1 VSTKFIFTLMAFLT
15 ITLAQFADAQPKM
28 QQIGILVAGTPA
40 SMKTRVDAFRQR
52 LKELGWVEGQN
63 IAFEYRY
70 AEGKLENLE
79 KAVTELIGL
88 NVDLIV
94 AASLGVEV
102 AKKTTSTIPIVMM
115 SFGGD
120 PVEAGLVASLAKPG
134 GNVTGVMGE
143 ELTGNRF
150 EIFKEALPK
159 LSRVAAFWT
168 QGVGTQDFK
177 QLQSVAQSLKVQ
189 IRSFAI
195 TKHADID
202 SAFAQLARNR
212 PIALFAVGAPII
224 NSGRVQ
230 VIDHATKA
238 RLPTMC
244 PDARWVNDGGL
255 MAYSYDP
262 EDQSRRSA
270 IYVDRILKGTKPADL
285 PVEAPRKFDVVIN
298 LKTAK
303 LIGVMIQPEILAR
316 ATRVIR

>member
-102 AKKTTSTIPIVMM
+102 AKKATNTIPIVMM

-120 PVEAGLVASLAKPG
+120 PVDAGLVASLAKPG
-134 GNVTGVMGE
+134 GNVTGVMSE
-143 ELTGNRF
+143 ELTGKRF

-159 LSRVAAFWT
+159 VSRVAAFWT
-168 QGVGTQDFK
+168 PGVGTKDFK
-177 QLQSVAQSLKVQ
+177 ELQSVAQSLRVQ
-189 IRSFAI
+189 VRSLEI
-195 TKHADID
+195 TRHADID
-202 SAFAQLARNR
+202 SVFTLLAKNR
-212 PIALFAVGAPII
+212 PDALFAVGAPVI
-224 NSGRVQ
+224 NSGRGK

-238 RLPTMC
+238 KLPIMC

-255 MAYSYDP
+255 MSYSQDP

-285 PVEAPRKFDVVIN
+285 PVEAPRKFDLVIN

-303 LIGVMIQPEILAR
+303 LIGVTIQPEILAR

>member
-143 ELTGNRF
+143 ELTGKRF

-168 QGVGTQDFK
+168 PGVGTQDFK

-189 IRSFAI
+189 IRSFEI

-202 SAFAQLARNR
+202 NAFAQLARNR
-212 PIALFAVGAPII
+212 LDALFAVGAPII

-285 PVEAPRKFDVVIN
+285 PVEAPRKFDLVIN

-303 LIGVMIQPEILAR
+303 LIGVTIQPEILAR